1 MTNYNQQLQLAL
13 EIATM
18 AHRNVVRRNGD
29 PYIFHAL
36 RVANNATYIQTKVQK
51 AAAILHD
58 VMEDTPF
65 DADYLSQQG
74 ICREVLDVRPS

>member
-1 MTNYNQQLQLAL
+1 MTNYNNQLQLAL

-36 RVANNATYIQTKVQK
+36 RVANNATYTNMIQK
-51 AAAILHD
+51 
-58 VMEDTPF
+58 PGF
-65 DADYLSQQG
+65 
-74 ICREVLDVRPS
+74 